1 MVAYVIIP
9 GIDGSDPHHWQTLW
23 EQEWGSSATRIAPTS
38 WSRPTVADWIRA
50 VERAVERAKATDSDV
65 ILIAH
70 SLGCWAAAAWLG
82 ETEQQ
87 VQGAFLVAPPDR
99 QGAMFPASAAPSFL
113 SIPAQTLPCA
123 STVVAS
129 TNDPY
134 GTVEAA
140 EELARTWGS
149 MVNVVGALGHISTAS
164 RLGTWD
170 HGRRLLQ
177 ALAGHRP
184 RAR

>member
-9 GIDGSDPHHWQTLW
+9 GIDGSDSQHWQSLW
-23 EQEWGSSATRIAPTS
+23 EQEWGLSAARIAPTS
-38 WSRPTVADWIRA
+38 WSHPDVADWVRS
-50 VERAVERAKATDSDV
+50 VERAVERATTNDRDV

-82 ETEQQ
+82 ETERH
-87 VQGAFLVAPPDR
+87 VRGAFLVAPPDR
-99 QGAMFPASAAPSFL
+99 EGAMFPASAAPSFL
-113 SIPAQTLPCA
+113 DVRAQTLPCT
-123 STVVAS
+123 SMVVAS

-134 GTVEAA
+134 GTIETA
-140 EELARTWGS
+140 EELARAWGS
-149 MVNVVGALGHISTAS
+149 TLNVVGALGHISTAS

-177 ALAGHRP
+177 ALAGH
-184 RAR
+184 